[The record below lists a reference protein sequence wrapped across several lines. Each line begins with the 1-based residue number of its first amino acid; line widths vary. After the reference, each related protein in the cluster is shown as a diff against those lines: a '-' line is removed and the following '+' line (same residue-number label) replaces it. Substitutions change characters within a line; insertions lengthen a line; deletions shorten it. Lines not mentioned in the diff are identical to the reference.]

1 MKKGKT
7 TKLSG
12 YRTFK
17 AQYGT
22 IDAQNLKSIYIN
34 IQTWLEPKNDVENW
48 SRVVLNMSR
57 SVKHCVLENINKE
70 IFDTKFIVDLDLR
83 TSGLQ
88 LNKKS
93 FMNLEINFFLKDNVE
108 LTFKDTEIKDF
119 LKNLTTKIF
128 QDNLKN
134 NQHFKFYLSKT
145 NKPINKTVKTENI

>member
-1 MKKGKT
+1 
-7 TKLSG
+7 LSG

-93 FMNLEINFFLKDNVE
+93 FMNLEINLFLLEPTDFKSPKLKKYVKSLIKEVYGDVFSKNKYFKCF
-108 LTFKDTEIKDF
+108 LT
-119 LKNLTTKIF
+119 KNG
-128 QDNLKN
+128 NA
-134 NQHFKFYLSKT
+134 
-145 NKPINKTVKTENI
+145 KPIKKETETV

>member
-93 FMNLEINFFLKDNVE
+93 FMNLEINLFLLEPTDFKSPKLKKYVKSLIKEVYGDVFNKNKYFKCF
-108 LTFKDTEIKDF
+108 LT
-119 LKNLTTKIF
+119 KNG
-128 QDNLKN
+128 NA
-134 NQHFKFYLSKT
+134 
-145 NKPINKTVKTENI
+145 KPIKKETETV

>member
-93 FMNLEINFFLKDNVE
+93 FMNLEITLYVNKQFDIKTKDIKNSIKNILESIIDEGLNDKKLFNFNK
-108 LTFKDTEIKDF
+108 
-119 LKNLTTKIF
+119 
-128 QDNLKN
+128 
-134 NQHFKFYLSKT
+134 SK
-145 NKPINKTVKTENI
+145 K

>member
-93 FMNLEINFFLKDNVE
+93 FMNLEINLFLLEPTDFKSPKLKKYVKSLIKEVYGDVFSKNKYFKCF
-108 LTFKDTEIKDF
+108 LT
-119 LKNLTTKIF
+119 KNG
-128 QDNLKN
+128 NA
-134 NQHFKFYLSKT
+134 
-145 NKPINKTVKTENI
+145 KPIKKETETI

>member
-12 YRTFK
+12 YRTIK
-17 AQYGT
+17 AQYGP

-93 FMNLEINFFLKDNVE
+93 FMNLEINLFLLEPTDFKSPKLKKYVKSLIKEVYGDVFSKNKYFKCF
-108 LTFKDTEIKDF
+108 LT
-119 LKNLTTKIF
+119 KNG
-128 QDNLKN
+128 NA
-134 NQHFKFYLSKT
+134 
-145 NKPINKTVKTENI
+145 KPIKKETETV

>member
-48 SRVVLNMSR
+48 SRVVLNMTR

-93 FMNLEINFFLKDNVE
+93 FMNLEINLFLLEPTDFKSPKLKKYVKNIIKEVYGE
-108 LTFKDTEIKDF
+108 VFSKNKYFKCFLT
-119 LKNLTTKIF
+119 KNG
-128 QDNLKN
+128 NA
-134 NQHFKFYLSKT
+134 
-145 NKPINKTVKTENI
+145 KPIKKETETV

>member
-34 IQTWLEPKNDVENW
+34 VQTWLEPKYDVENW
-48 SRVVLNMSR
+48 NRVVLNMTR

-93 FMNLEINFFLKDNVE
+93 FMNLEINLFLLEPTDFKSPKLKKYVKSLIKEVYGDVFSKNKYFKCF
-108 LTFKDTEIKDF
+108 LT
-119 LKNLTTKIF
+119 KNG
-128 QDNLKN
+128 NA
-134 NQHFKFYLSKT
+134 
-145 NKPINKTVKTENI
+145 KPIKKETETV